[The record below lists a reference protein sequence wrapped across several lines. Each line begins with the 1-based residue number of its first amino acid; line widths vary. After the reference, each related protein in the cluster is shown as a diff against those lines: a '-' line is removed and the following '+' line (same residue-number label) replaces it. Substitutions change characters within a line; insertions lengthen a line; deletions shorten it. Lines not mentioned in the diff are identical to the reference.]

1 MAGKRVRVDISPAQ
15 SEALHKAVFS
25 QMQLSLQ
32 QRRNMARDLVVTLP
46 TNGAPVDFFCEGK
59 FVGAL

>member
-1 MAGKRVRVDISPAQ
+1 MAGKRVRLDISPAQ
-15 SEALHKAVFS
+15 WEALHKGVFS
-25 QMQLSLQ
+25 QMQLSAQ
-32 QRRNMARDLVVTLP
+32 QRRNMARDIVVKLP